1 VTRVGTDSFHPFWS
15 PDGQRLI
22 YCSADP
28 LRAGAT
34 EVDEIYT
41 IRPDG
46 SDRASVARLGGINTY
61 ASFSPDGKQI
71 LFRKLLSDGNSEIW
85 VMEHNGH
92 NPKNLTNDPA
102 FDGWPGWSPD
112 GRRIV
117 FASNRKTKG
126 KDYDISVMSSDGSGV
141 RRLTNVPGRNTSPKW
156 SPDGSQI
163 SFDNSANGQVRI
175 LRIPF
180 H

>member
-1 VTRVGTDSFHPFWS
+1 
-15 PDGQRLI
+15 
-22 YCSADP
+22 
-28 LRAGAT
+28 
-34 EVDEIYT
+34 
-41 IRPDG
+41 
-46 SDRASVARLGGINTY
+46 
-61 ASFSPDGKQI
+61 
-71 LFRKLLSDGNSEIW
+71 
-85 VMEHNGH
+85 MEHNGH

-156 SPDGSQI
+156 SPEGSRI

-175 LRIPF
+175 LSIPF